1 MFNTAWTDFVL
12 KVGGQILL
20 AVLIILAVTFGAD
33 PLFPKKNMTSM
44 IASRAEQ
51 GAKTNTVAAK
61 TNTVAAKTNTVAAKT
76 NGEATKTNGEATKT
90 NGEATKK
97 NTVVQTNASN
107 SKSSNVAVQTN
118 AVVKPVVKPESKIV
132 KQPYLG
138 LLKSNQKKQIP

>member
-1 MFNTAWTDFVL
+1 ML
-12 KVGGQILL
+12 REKLHYGQILL

-51 GAKTNTVAAK
+51 GAKTNAVATK
-61 TNTVAAKTNTVAAKT
+61 TNTVATKTNTVAIQK
-76 NGEATKTNGEATKT
+76 

-107 SKSSNVAVQTN
+107 SKSSNAAVQTN
-118 AVVKPVVKPESKIV
+118 AVVKQVVKPESKIV

-138 LLKSNQKKQIP
+138 LLKPNQKKQIP